1 MCTTQEEPKINPVII
16 DLLVVT
22 GFLLLGP
29 GMTALVMTLMMVEN
43 SPGLPTISHVIQ
55 RWPNIACMILGSA
68 ATNFFAVI
76 IVTAQA
82 LEDYD
87 QCSALLAYLSLLAL
101 WATIGTALSD
111 STRATE
117 FLHSVVACIFF
128 FTSNVLALHLMT
140 RFNKKSSSLIF
151 ILLSTVVAC
160 FVCNI
165 VPARYVPASS
175 LAFAELAFI
184 WTYGITLVHVFFC
197 KVCVW
202 KRCRHLQGLYSTR
215 TSLTP

>member
-68 ATNFFAVI
+68 ATNFFTVI

-87 QCSALLAYLSLLAL
+87 QCTALLAYLSLLAL
-101 WATIGTALSD
+101 WAIVGTALPEG
-111 STRATE
+111 TRHTE
-117 FLHSVVACIFF
+117 WLHSVVACIFF
-128 FTSNVLALHLMT
+128 SASNLLVLRLMV
-140 RFNKKSSSLIF
+140 RFKKESITLIS
-151 ILLSTVVAC
+151 ILFCTVTAC
-160 FVCNI
+160 FICSV
-165 VPARYVPASS
+165 VPASHMPAS
-175 LAFAELAFI
+175 ALALAELAFL
-184 WTYGITLVHVFFC
+184 WTYGIALVHVFFC

-202 KRCRHLQGLYSTR
+202 KRCRHPRDLYSTR